1 MTTIA
6 AQAELNAA
14 IAAAVD
20 LLLNDDPRP
29 EAITARGK
37 IAAALRSA
45 RLAAGEPSNG
55 DAVAREAERLLNEV
69 LCNELP
75 EHRLVEYLLT
85 DGGSRLDAL
94 ISAGRLRPP
103 PRAGNV
109 AEPSGDELREMAAEL
124 AISNADPQTNAEAV
138 ACLRRDMFAMSDET
152 WGRSDMRRAAVA
164 AFATVARLRPAPR
177 VPAELLARLPS
188 AQWLDDLA
196 AGRVGAMSQHARET
210 YKLACE
216 WLRGRPPAAPEA
228 PRVLAEA
235 PKAAAMADPAPA
247 SPTTR
252 AAIPE
257 S

>member
-1 MTTIA
+1 
-6 AQAELNAA
+6 
-14 IAAAVD
+14 
-20 LLLNDDPRP
+20 
-29 EAITARGK
+29 
-37 IAAALRSA
+37 
-45 RLAAGEPSNG
+45 
-55 DAVAREAERLLNEV
+55 
-69 LCNELP
+69 
-75 EHRLVEYLLT
+75 
-85 DGGSRLDAL
+85 
-94 ISAGRLRPP
+94 
-103 PRAGNV
+103 
-109 AEPSGDELREMAAEL
+109 
-124 AISNADPQTNAEAV
+124 
-138 ACLRRDMFAMSDET
+138 
-152 WGRSDMRRAAVA
+152 
-164 AFATVARLRPAPR
+164 